1 MTMKKRTL
9 TAQTDQIQILFL
21 TMACLLFLAIIAED
35 TFSLSSEDRET
46 GPGFNATIAEYEP
59 AVALR
64 ASGCLTCHAE
74 ITSNYITDF
83 GYGSSYFFA
92 HPGSKNE
99 VGLFNG
105 HIYGD
110 FIAEPGKTSWLTAKF
125 EKEIIVPDAPIDFDL
140 AKAAG
145 DTLPDQSSYQKA
157 LKAGSLAEYL
167 RALESEKDKPAPVI
181 EKAKIF
187 IGAPDTATLEARFGI
202 QSGDHVDFEYIK
214 NDPTSPEVKGIEL
227 SKDGKTYT
235 NAGEIICDGDLFIQG
250 MLFLNKPMIMTKTG
264 CRIYVTGPVF
274 LQKEITFKNSDNHDD
289 KSNLQLVSTE
299 AIFLGVG
306 REKRDTTPKT
316 DPMALRLLKT
326 PARPS
331 IFTRTTCSHHIT
343 PQEFTQGLYDK
354 TALVPLE
361 DSSYHDDTIGF
372 SRLLLNAPVINSR
385 YKGEFRGLVI
395 AEYALFW
402 PGKTRFEFDPVFKE
416 VPVLPLLKDS
426 DYLRIE

>member
-1 MTMKKRTL
+1 MKESTL
-9 TAQTDQIQILFL
+9 TAKTNRIQTIFL
-21 TMACLLFLAIIAED
+21 IIVCLLFLATIPRD
-35 TFSLSSEDRET
+35 TFSLSSEENQT
-46 GPGFNATIAEYEP
+46 KSGMNATIIEYEP
-59 AVALR
+59 AVAVR

-74 ITSNYITDF
+74 IASNYITDF
-83 GYGSSYFFA
+83 GYGSPYFFA
-92 HPGSKNE
+92 NPASKNE
-99 VGLFNG
+99 GGIFNG

-110 FIAEPGKTSWLTAKF
+110 FIADPGKTSWLTAEFK
-125 EKEIIVPDAPIDFDL
+125 KEIIVPDAPVDFDL

-145 DTLPDQSSYQKA
+145 NTLTDKSSYEEA

-167 RALESEKDKPAPVI
+167 RALESKKDKPAPVI
-181 EKAKIF
+181 EKKKVF
-187 IGAPDTATLEARFGI
+187 IGTPDTATLEARFSI
-202 QSGDHVDFEYIK
+202 EPGDNVDFKYMK

-227 SKDGKTYT
+227 SKDGKYYT
-235 NAGEIICDGDLFIQG
+235 NAGEIICDGDLFIRG
-250 MLFLNKPMIMTKTG
+250 ILFLNRPVIVTKTG
-264 CRIYVTGPVF
+264 CRIYATGPVF
-274 LQKEITFKNSDNHDD
+274 LQREITLKNFGNNDD

-306 REKRDTTPKT
+306 REIRDTTAKT

-331 IFTRTTCSHHIT
+331 IFTRTTYNNSIT
-343 PQEFTQGLYDK
+343 PHKFTQDLYDK

-385 YKGEFRGLVI
+385 YSGKFKGLVI

-402 PGKTRFEFDPVFKE
+402 QGKTDFEFDPIFKE
-416 VPVLPLLKDS
+416 VPVLPVLKDS

>member
-1 MTMKKRTL
+1 MNMKKWTL
-9 TAQTDQIQILFL
+9 TTKTNKIQALFL
-21 TMACLLFLAIIAED
+21 TIACLLFLAIIVKD
-35 TFSLSSEDRET
+35 TFSLSSEDKHVE
-46 GPGFNATIAEYEP
+46 PDINAAITEYEP

-74 ITSNYITDF
+74 IASNYITDF
-83 GYGSSYFFA
+83 GYGAPYFFA
-92 HPGSKNE
+92 HPASENE
-99 VGLFNG
+99 VGIFNG

-125 EKEIIVPDAPIDFDL
+125 EKGIIVPDAPVDFDL
-140 AKAAG
+140 AKAGG
-145 DTLPDQSSYQKA
+145 DTLPDESSYQEA

-167 RALESEKDKPAPVI
+167 RSLESKKEKPAPVI
-181 EKAKIF
+181 EKVKIF
-187 IGAPDTATLEARFGI
+187 IGAPDKATLEARFGI
-202 QSGDHVDFEYIK
+202 QSDDHVDFKYIE

-227 SKDGKTYT
+227 SEDGKYYT
-235 NAGEIICDGDLFIQG
+235 NAGEIICDGDLFIHG
-250 MLFLNKPMIMTKTG
+250 ILFLNKPIIMTKTG
-264 CRIYVTGPVF
+264 CRIYATGPVF
-274 LQKEITFKNSDNHDD
+274 LQKEITFKNSGNKDD
-289 KSNLQLVSTE
+289 QSNLQLVSTE

-331 IFTRTTCSHHIT
+331 IFTRATNSHHIT
-343 PQEFTQGLYDK
+343 PQEFTQDLYDK

-361 DSSYHDDTIGF
+361 DSSYHDETIAF

-385 YKGEFRGLVI
+385 YKGKYKGLVI

-402 PGKTRFEFDPVFKE
+402 PGKTHFEFDPIFKE